1 MRILTVA
8 SQKGGSGK
16 TTLTAHLAVEAEH
29 RKAGPVAVIDT
40 DPQGSLASWWNTRE
54 APTPLFAAVN
64 IAQLDEHLTHLRR
77 QGINL
82 VLIDTPPQ
90 TMNIIKA
97 ANTAADFVLI
107 PARPSPHDLRAV
119 AVVVDMV
126 EQAKKPFC
134 FVVNGATP
142 RTNIAREAVG
152 ALAEHGKVAPVII
165 HHRVDFAASMV
176 DGRTVSELAPD
187 SRSAQEITL
196 LWDYVL
202 AQLRKYAKGT

>member
-1 MRILTVA
+1 MRILTIA

-64 IAQLDEHLTHLRR
+64 ITQLGEHLTHLRR
-77 QGINL
+77 QGIKL

-90 TMNIIKA
+90 TMNTIEA

-119 AVVVDMV
+119 AVVVEMV

-142 RTNIAREAVG
+142 RTNIAKEAVG
-152 ALAEHGKVAPVII
+152 ALAEHGKVAPVTI
-165 HHRVDFAASMV
+165 HHRVDFAASML
-176 DGRTVSELAPD
+176 DGRTVSELEPE

-196 LWDYVL
+196 LWKYVS
-202 AQLRKYAKGT
+202 AQLRKYAKDE